1 MSSKRTGWQIR
12 IVGLAVLAVAMAGVT
27 QAQLADWQKSDS
39 NRDGVVDHKDLYA
52 LHRAWLIS
60 GTPASDSWNLSG
72 DDIYRLEG
80 NIGIGTSNPSA
91 DLDVVGT
98 IRARLATGG
107 SAARLNADEFG
118 GLFEVVN
125 SAGAAASRLWV
136 DEGGGGLLTLNDP
149 GGYRLTSVGSDAD
162 GGLLVLENNLG
173 AAVANV
179 WVNSS
184 SVGLITLND
193 SQGQPR
199 LDLFSDEI
207 GGIVD
212 IGNYEGAS
220 AGRFWVSDDGAG
232 LLTLND
238 SQENLRAV
246 LTVLSTGAGD
256 LRLDGPNGKANV
268 SLASVSGNANRG
280 VVSVHDT
287 DGNPRAQMYVDSNG
301 NGFVGPVTSKGTVAA
316 GIGVDGSGRGMLWAE
331 QSYSVEDHPSQ
342 PGSKIVYSSL
352 EGPEAAIYCR
362 GKVQLIEG
370 RADIELPED
379 FIALAQPGSF
389 TVQLTPGSLD
399 SKGLAFESLG
409 KRNIRIGELAGG
421 AGSYEVHYTVYAL
434 RAGYA
439 DQKTVLTEEEFRRT
453 FQPDR
458 PAAAAASPARP
469 AAGTNKAAARL
480 R

>member
-1 MSSKRTGWQIR
+1 MSR
-12 IVGLAVLAVAMAGVT
+12 
-27 QAQLADWQKSDS
+27 AQPVDWQKSDS
-39 NRDGVVDHKDLYA
+39 NRDGVVDHNDLYA
-52 LHRAWLIS
+52 LHRAWLMS
-60 GTPASDSWNLSG
+60 GTPADDSWNLSG

-80 NIGIGTSNPSA
+80 NIGIGTANPSA

-98 IRARLATGG
+98 IRARLESGG
-107 SAARLNADEFG
+107 SAARMNADEYG
-118 GLFEVVN
+118 GLFEVLN
-125 SAGAAASRLWV
+125 SAGNAASRLWV

-149 GGYRLTSVGSDAD
+149 AGIPADQLGSDAD
-162 GGLLVLENNLG
+162 GGLRVLENNLG

-220 AGRFWVSDDGAG
+220 AGRFWVSDEGAG

-268 SLASVSGNANRG
+268 SLASVNGNANRG

-316 GIGVDGSGRGMLWAE
+316 GVGIDASGRGMLWAE
-331 QSYSVEDHPSQ
+331 QSIFGRRP
-342 PGSKIVYSSL
+342 PGAARFQNRVLQSGRASGGDLLPGQSSTDRWPGRNRIARGLHRAGAARKPDGATDARLAGL
-352 EGPEAAIYCR
+352 EGIGVR
-362 GKVQLIEG
+362 K
-370 RADIELPED
+370 
-379 FIALAQPGSF
+379 PG
-389 TVQLTPGSLD
+389 QEERPH
-399 SKGLAFESLG
+399 
-409 KRNIRIGELAGG
+409 RRIGGRDGL
-421 AGSYEVHYTVYAL
+421 L
-434 RAGYA
+434 
-439 DQKTVLTEEEFRRT
+439 
-453 FQPDR
+453 
-458 PAAAAASPARP
+458 
-469 AAGTNKAAARL
+469 
-480 R
+480 

>member
-1 MSSKRTGWQIR
+1 MNSKRAGWLMG
-12 IVGLAVLAVAMAGVT
+12 IVGLAILAFGMAGVSR
-27 QAQLADWQKSDS
+27 AQLADWQKSDS
-39 NRDGVVDHKDLYA
+39 NRDGVVDHNDLYA
-52 LHRAWLIS
+52 LHRAWLMS
-60 GTPASDSWNLSG
+60 GTPADDSWNLSG

-98 IRARLATGG
+98 IRARLASGG
-107 SAARLNADEFG
+107 SAARMNADEFG

-125 SAGAAASRLWV
+125 SYGNAASRLWV

-149 GGYRLTSVGSDAD
+149 AGYRLTSVGSDAD

-212 IGNYEGAS
+212 LSNFNQVS
-220 AGRFWVSDDGAG
+220 AGRFWVSDEGAG

-238 SQENLRAV
+238 PQENLRVV

-268 SLASVSGNANRG
+268 SLASVNSNANRG

-316 GIGVDGSGRGMLWAE
+316 GVGVDASGRGMLWAE

-342 PGSKIVYSSL
+342 PGSKIVYSNL

-362 GKVQLIEG
+362 GKVQLVEG
-370 RADIELPED
+370 RAEIELPED
-379 FIALAQPGSF
+379 FIALAKPGSL

-421 AGSYEVHYTVYAL
+421 TGSYEVHYTVYAL
-434 RAGYA
+434 RAGYE
-439 DQKTVLTEEEFRRT
+439 DQKTVMTEEEFRRT

-458 PAAAAASPARP
+458 PAAATASSARP
-469 AAGTNKAAARL
+469 AAGTDKAAARL